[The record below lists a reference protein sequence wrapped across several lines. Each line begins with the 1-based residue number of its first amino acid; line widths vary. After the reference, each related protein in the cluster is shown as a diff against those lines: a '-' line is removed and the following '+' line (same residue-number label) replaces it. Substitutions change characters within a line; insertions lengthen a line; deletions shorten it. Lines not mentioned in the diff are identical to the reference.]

1 MKAMTKNEFREFAK
15 VRGFAV
21 AYSGKL
27 KKFFMRKVSQ
37 MNVNEIINSKCV
49 GKV

>member
-1 MKAMTKNEFREFAK
+1 MTKNEFREYAK

-27 KKFFMRKVSQ
+27 RKFFMKKVFQ
-37 MNVNEIINSKCV
+37 MNVNEIINSKRV
-49 GKV
+49 AKV

>member
-1 MKAMTKNEFREFAK
+1 MTKNEFREFAK
-15 VRGFAV
+15 VRGYSV

-27 KKFFMRKVSQ
+27 RKFFMRKFAQ